1 MRQQKHKK
9 GRGKGQNLY
18 RQIKVRCYQE
28 KDYFIYKMF
37 YIKLIVKKKKKKKK
51 TTVKIENNSEK
62 NTKNGRQKYKKKEIM
77 K

>member
-18 RQIKVRCYQE
+18 RQIKVGRYQE
-28 KDYFIYKMF
+28 KDYFIYKIF
-37 YIKLIVKKKKKKKK
+37 YRKLIVKKKN
-51 TTVKIENNSEK
+51 TEKIENNSEK

>member
-37 YIKLIVKKKKKKKK
+37 YRKLIVKKKKKKKPQRKLRIIQKK
-51 TTVKIENNSEK
+51 TPKMGDR
-62 NTKNGRQKYKKKEIM
+62 NTRKKK
-77 K
+77 